1 MKRKE
6 KFLSLSPVAGR
17 ALATAMHEIRK
28 DMNFCYKHFEFHPES
43 IYKFFSF
50 ITKLILNRINFNDFS
65 SNLEIIPSKII
76 FKNDLNAETTD
87 EK

>member
-1 MKRKE
+1 M
-6 KFLSLSPVAGR
+6 
-17 ALATAMHEIRK
+17 
-28 DMNFCYKHFEFHPES
+28 
-43 IYKFFSF
+43 FFSF

-65 SNLEIIPSKII
+65 SNLEIISSKII